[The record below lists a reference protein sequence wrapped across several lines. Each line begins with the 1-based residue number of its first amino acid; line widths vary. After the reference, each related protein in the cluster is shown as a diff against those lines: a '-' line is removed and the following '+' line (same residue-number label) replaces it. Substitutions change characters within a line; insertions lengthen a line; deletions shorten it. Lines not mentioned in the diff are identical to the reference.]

1 MKTLPRRL
9 RIFIIVAALLC
20 LIGIL
25 VLLAVNLTVIA
36 TTHADIGEFSQ
47 EDGYMHAVV
56 LGAKVHK
63 DGTLSDMLKDR
74 MDAAITL
81 YHDGV
86 VEKLLLSGDN
96 SGAVGEVTAMKV
108 YAMKNGVPEDAI
120 LEDYEG
126 YSTYES
132 MDRAKNVF
140 GLDSFVVVTQK
151 YHLYRAIYI
160 AEDMDIDAKGVSA
173 DLHTYAGQLYRDLRE
188 VLARLKDFG
197 LCLLNG

>member
-36 TTHADIGEFSQ
+36 TTRSDIGEITA
-47 EDGYMHAVV
+47 EDGYTHAVV

-74 MDAAITL
+74 MDAAIML
-81 YHDGV
+81 YHDGA

-132 MDRAKNVF
+132 MDRAKKVF

>member
-9 RIFIIVAALLC
+9 RIFIIAAALLC
-20 LIGIL
+20 LFGIL

-47 EDGYMHAVV
+47 EDGYMYAVV

-160 AEDMDIDAKGVSA
+160 AEDMDIDAEGVSA

>member
-9 RIFIIVAALLC
+9 RIFIISAALLC

>member
-1 MKTLPRRL
+1 M
-9 RIFIIVAALLC
+9 
-20 LIGIL
+20 

-36 TTHADIGEFSQ
+36 TTRSDIGEITA
-47 EDGYMHAVV
+47 EDGYTHAVV

-74 MDAAITL
+74 MDAAIML
-81 YHDGV
+81 YHDGA

-132 MDRAKNVF
+132 MDRAKKVF

>member
-9 RIFIIVAALLC
+9 RIFIIAAALLC